1 MISVKNLEFRYP
13 KSSFQL
19 SIPDLKVKVGEKVAV
34 IGSSGSGKTTLLN
47 IFSGIIKV
55 ERGTVEVN
63 GHSIKELSDAD
74 LRNLRSQ
81 QIGFIFQDFKLIEY
95 LRVWDN
101 IMLPFRINA
110 NLKLNDEKLVNA
122 NAIANDTGIKSKL
135 RNYPS
140 KLSHGE
146 RQRVAI
152 CRALVN
158 DPKLLLADEP
168 TGNLDPQYKHQI
180 IDMLLSY
187 VDRNESTLIMVTH
200 DYELLKKFDR
210 VIDFKQFTLSS

>member
-1 MISVKNLEFRYP
+1 MISVDNLEFRYP

-19 SIPDLKVKVGEKVAV
+19 SIPDLKIKDGEKIAI

-55 ERGTVEVN
+55 ETGSINVN
-63 GHSIKELSDAD
+63 GNFLNELGDAH
-74 LRNLRSQ
+74 LRNIRSQ
-81 QIGFIFQDFKLIEY
+81 EIGFIFQDFKLINH
-95 LRVWDN
+95 LSVWDN

-110 NLKLNDEKLVNA
+110 KLILDDNKLLNA
-122 NAIANDTGIKSKL
+122 TTIATDIGIKSKL
-135 RNYPS
+135 RKYPS

-158 DPKLLLADEP
+158 DPKLILADEP
-168 TGNLDPQYKHQI
+168 TGNLDPHYKHQI
-180 IDMLLSY
+180 MDILLNY
-187 VDRNESTLIMVTH
+187 VKRNRSTLVMVTH
-200 DYELLKKFDR
+200 DYELLEKFDR
-210 VIDFKQFTLSS
+210 TIDFKQFTRST